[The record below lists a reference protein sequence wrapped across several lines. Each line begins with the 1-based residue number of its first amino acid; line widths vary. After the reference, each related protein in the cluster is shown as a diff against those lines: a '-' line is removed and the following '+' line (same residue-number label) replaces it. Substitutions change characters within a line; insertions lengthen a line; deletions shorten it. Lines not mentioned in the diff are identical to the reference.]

1 MPATPAL
8 PPQIRHADALA
19 QKMSAQVA
27 ANTLRGMGCKL
38 KERKGEI
45 VLADIRGFDPDMTMQ
60 LAIAAGSLP
69 NLERLIA
76 ERVNDGPLHLLAG
89 NASFQNLTLVGEN
102 NISDDGVIAITRCPN
117 LRTLTIQGSPI
128 SDAALQT
135 ISQHA
140 NLRQLSLPRSNQ
152 LTDQGIAT
160 LSPLTSQLE
169 LLDLVGCEGLTPTAM
184 QTVGQFDGLKVLKLS
199 GGMTTDDSI
208 AVLASLPNLQSLNL
222 QNAAITDAAGES
234 IARASSIRELN
245 LFESPVTDGVLPSL
259 SALPNWKNPSG

>member
-1 MPATPAL
+1 MLTCLVGCPATSDVQRSQTSKQSDRSASAQAPQEEDVPATPAL

-140 NLRQLSLPRSNQ
+140 NLR
-152 LTDQGIAT
+152 
-160 LSPLTSQLE
+160 
-169 LLDLVGCEGLTPTAM
+169 
-184 QTVGQFDGLKVLKLS
+184 
-199 GGMTTDDSI
+199 
-208 AVLASLPNLQSLNL
+208 
-222 QNAAITDAAGES
+222 
-234 IARASSIRELN
+234 
-245 LFESPVTDGVLPSL
+245 
-259 SALPNWKNPSG
+259 